1 MTKDVCQRLNI
12 SMPIFR
18 GDMDSIAVP
27 LNSVIVMP
35 SNESRIDL
43 AERIAADHKGIMFL
57 LVCGYFNRITV

>member
-1 MTKDVCQRLNI
+1 MLQVTEMT
-12 SMPIFR
+12 MPQF
-18 GDMDSIAVP
+18 P

-43 AERIAADHKGIMFL
+43 AERIAADVKGIMFL

>member
-1 MTKDVCQRLNI
+1 MLQVTEMT
-12 SMPIFR
+12 MPQFL
-18 GDMDSIAVP
+18 

-57 LVCGYFNRITV
+57 LVCGFFNRITV